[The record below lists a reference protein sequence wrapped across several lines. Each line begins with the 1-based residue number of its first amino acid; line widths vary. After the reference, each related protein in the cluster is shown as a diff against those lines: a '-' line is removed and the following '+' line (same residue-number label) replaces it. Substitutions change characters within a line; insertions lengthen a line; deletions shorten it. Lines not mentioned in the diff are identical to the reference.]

1 MNNVDFSALKRAS
14 DDAAAYGSPCYYESG
29 LKFNTCASM
38 MISQR
43 ASEWCPSS
51 DSHNIIVSDPA
62 YIYVSGYSFDFTYP
76 GGQYGIAYC
85 ISR

>member
-1 MNNVDFSALKRAS
+1 
-14 DDAAAYGSPCYYESG
+14 
-29 LKFNTCASM
+29 M

-43 ASEWCPSS
+43 ANEWCPSS